1 MKHTSSSEL
10 RANLS
15 AMMDRVNDDHEPLMV
30 TRAKGRPVVMISL
43 EDYDAMDETAYL
55 LSTPNN
61 AKALNDAIE
70 RLDQGSSITKTMQEL
85 EAMADE

>member
-1 MKHTSSSEL
+1 MKHTSSTEL

-15 AMMDRVNDDHEPLMV
+15 AMMDRVNDDHEPLII

-55 LSTPNN
+55 LSNPNN
-61 AKALNDAIE
+61 AKALREAIT
-70 RLDQGSSITKTMQEL
+70 RLDKGDTINKSIEEL